1 MHHMIPKLIIKS
13 INIFK
18 RNILVVF
25 KKKKIIKKRDKLT
38 NFEII
43 AFELEFIQKIIII
56 IN

>member
-1 MHHMIPKLIIKS
+1 MIPKLIIKS

-18 RNILVVF
+18 RNKLVVF